1 MELRLPTILASRQD
15 ITHVHRE
22 LRVFLDLVMQSIMRH
37 DNPVKYPGISST
49 LRALATENQI
59 DLRDEAACKQLLEAL
74 EKLKNEA
81 PTLHISFPVDPS
93 PEVIQKLII
102 WFRTEVD
109 PRIVIQIGLQPTIA
123 AGIVIRTPNHQF
135 DFSLRQHLYHNR
147 NKLKEALAV

>member
-22 LRVFLDLVMQSIMRH
+22 LRVFTDLVMQSIMRH
-37 DNPVKYPGISST
+37 DNPVQYPGISST

-59 DLRDEAACKQLLEAL
+59 DLRDEAACKILLTEL
-74 EKLKNEA
+74 EKLKNSA

-93 PEVIQKLII
+93 SEVIQKLII

-123 AGIVIRTPNHQF
+123 AGIVLRTPNQQF
-135 DFSLRQHLYHNR
+135 DFSLRQHLYRNR
-147 NKLKEALAV
+147 DKLKEVLAV